1 MRAILIITILLFS
14 FNVQSQKKELRKID
28 KLVLESF
35 FEEAKDALES
45 SKSLILASEDKYRA
59 QYYFYDAK
67 VSNELKM
74 FKNAISSLNNLLSI
88 NESVYPTKVEQEYKN
103 LSIIISNG
111 IVNGAVN
118 DNKEGNFLDA
128 AEKLIMA
135 YNMDTE
141 QYVDYLYFA
150 AGSAV
155 NGKDYEKSLKYYL
168 ELKNKG
174 YTGIV
179 DEFFVTNNE
188 TGQEEKVSQTEY
200 DLLKSSKEYSNPRIG
215 QTESRFP
222 EIVKNIAL
230 IYVQQGQN
238 ELAEEAIKEARAI
251 QPDDVSLLL
260 NEADL
265 YIRISNNSDND
276 DERLFY
282 RNKFKSL
289 MEMAIE
295 MDPTNGILYYNL
307 GVIYAEQGELEL
319 SKEKYQK
326 AIELIPDYVD
336 AYLNL
341 VSIILEDEVAIVEEM
356 NSLGNS
362 KKDNLRYD
370 ELKNDRENLYRE
382 CVPLLEELLKVSP
395 ENIDA
400 LNTLKNIYGVLGE
413 NEAFMQVKAKMEEI
427 QGN

>member
-45 SKSLILASEDKYRA
+45 SKSLILSSEDKYRA

-74 FKNAISSLNNLLSI
+74 YENAISSLNNLLSI

-276 DERLFY
+276 DESFL
-282 RNKFKSL
+282 NKIASKVSKLRIFNDEFGK
-289 MEMAIE
+289 MNKNIN
-295 MDPTNGILYYNL
+295 DINGEIL
-307 GVIYAEQGELEL
+307 
-319 SKEKYQK
+319 
-326 AIELIPDYVD
+326 
-336 AYLNL
+336 L
-341 VSIILEDEVAIVEEM
+341 VSQFTLYADTKKGNRPSFIKAAKPENAIKIYNSFIKELQTYIKTKIQTGKFGADMKINLINDGPVTIILE
-356 NSLGNS
+356 N
-362 KKDNLRYD
+362 
-370 ELKNDRENLYRE
+370 
-382 CVPLLEELLKVSP
+382 
-395 ENIDA
+395 
-400 LNTLKNIYGVLGE
+400 
-413 NEAFMQVKAKMEEI
+413 
-427 QGN
+427 